1 MKVLV
6 TGGAGYVGSHACKA
20 LKLKGHE
27 PTVFDNLVYGHRD
40 FVKWGPLVQGD
51 LLDAR
56 SVEAVFRSGRFDA
69 LMHFAAYTY
78 VGESV
83 DDPAKY
89 YRNNVAGTLNLL
101 DCARSSGVDKVVFS
115 STCATYG
122 VPVKVP
128 IPEDHP
134 QSPINPYGQTKLTV
148 ERMLADFD
156 GAYGL
161 KSVCLRYFNA
171 AGADPEAEIGE
182 AHDPE
187 THLIP
192 LVLDAAIGRRPCITV
207 YGSDYETPDG
217 TCIRDYIHVT
227 DLAQAH
233 CLALEY
239 LAGGGR
245 SAAFNLGCGTGYSVK
260 EVIDA
265 AVKVTGKVI
274 PQKTGQR
281 RPGDPPRL
289 VGSSAK
295 AKNVLGWAPKHSDI
309 ETIISD
315 AWRWHLKRF
324 SK

>member
-1 MKVLV
+1 MKILV

-20 LKLKGHE
+20 LRQKGHE

-40 FVKWGPLVQGD
+40 FVKWGPLVEGD
-51 LLDAR
+51 LLDVK
-56 SVEAVFRSGRFDA
+56 SVDTVFKSGRFDA

-83 DDPAKY
+83 EDPARY

-101 DCARSSGVDKVVFS
+101 DCARSNGVNKVVFS

-122 VPVKVP
+122 VPMQVP

-134 QSPINPYGQTKLTV
+134 QFPINPYGETKLTV

-156 GAYGL
+156 RAYGTR
-161 KSVCLRYFNA
+161 SVSLRYFNA
-171 AGADPEAEIGE
+171 AGADPDVEVGE

-192 LVLDAAIGRRPCITV
+192 LVLDAAIGRRPHITV

-217 TCIRDYIHVT
+217 TCIRDYIHVS

-239 LAGGGR
+239 LAGGAR

-265 AVKVTGKVI
+265 AVKMTERII
-274 PQKTGQR
+274 PQKTGPR

-289 VGSSAK
+289 VGSSDKAK
-295 AKNVLGWAPKHSDI
+295 AVLGWAPKRSDI